1 MIKCAWFAGVLC
13 GVLATTVPVHAAP
26 ETIDGAPVG
35 PPDSH
40 GQASLPSVWAEPAGA
55 QGIEPNLLYAAA
67 LSASGRIANGR
78 IANGQAA
85 PWPWTLVVDGRR
97 VHYATRED
105 AQRAL
110 DDASSDAAT
119 DLAVGLLAVPV
130 RHLWFGGT
138 PAELL
143 DPARNLARG
152 AALIAVGLRAYP
164 SNPARG
170 IGQYRAASDT
180 AAETLGAR
188 ILALAAALSEPG
200 SGFAASP
207 VEAPEQSSE
216 RPAVPSPASS
226 GATAQDGPRIRT
238 VVARHQNHCI
248 APDKQPV
255 AALVE
260 AAARRHGVDP
270 AFALAI
276 ARRESAFRQTAV
288 SPKGATGVM
297 QLMPATAARYGANPR
312 DLEQNIDAGVRYL
325 RDLAGMFD
333 GDPALVAAGYNAGEG
348 AVIKHGYR
356 IPPYRETRTYVPR
369 VLESRSEYLQCRQP

>member
-1 MIKCAWFAGVLC
+1 
-13 GVLATTVPVHAAP
+13 
-26 ETIDGAPVG
+26 
-35 PPDSH
+35 
-40 GQASLPSVWAEPAGA
+40 
-55 QGIEPNLLYAAA
+55 
-67 LSASGRIANGR
+67 
-78 IANGQAA
+78 
-85 PWPWTLVVDGRR
+85 

-110 DDASSDAAT
+110 ADASTDGRT

-152 AALIAVGLRAYP
+152 AALIAVGPRAYP

-170 IGQYRAASDT
+170 IGQYRAVPEK
-180 AAETLGAR
+180 AAESLGAR
-188 ILALAAALSEPG
+188 ILALAEALSEPG
-200 SGFAASP
+200 SGFAPSP
-207 VEAPEQSSE
+207 VPYPEHSSE

-226 GATAQDGPRIRT
+226 RPPAQGPRIRT
-238 VVARHQNHCI
+238 VVAHHHARCI
-248 APDKQPV
+248 APDSQPV

>member
-1 MIKCAWFAGVLC
+1 MIKRVWFAGVLC
-13 GVLATTVPVHAAP
+13 AVLATTVPVHAAA
-26 ETIDGAPVG
+26 ETIDGAPVVT
-35 PPDSH
+35 PERPA
-40 GQASLPSVWAEPAGA
+40 QASLPSVWAEPAGA

-67 LSASGRIANGR
+67 LSASGRIANG
-78 IANGQAA
+78 QAA

-110 DDASSDAAT
+110 ADVSTDDAT
-119 DLAVGLLAVPV
+119 DLAVGILAVPV

-170 IGQYRAASDT
+170 IGQYRATSDT
-180 AAETLGAR
+180 AAETLGER
-188 ILALAAALSEPG
+188 ILALAETLSDPAT
-200 SGFAASP
+200 GFAQS
-207 VEAPEQSSE
+207 PEQP
-216 RPAVPSPASS
+216 PASLPASS
-226 GATAQDGPRIRT
+226 GAPAPGPRIRT
-238 VVARHQNHCI
+238 VKGGLPARCI
-248 APDKQPV
+248 DPDKQPV

>member
-1 MIKCAWFAGVLC
+1 MIRCVWFVGVLC
-13 GVLATTVPVHAAP
+13 GVLAMSAPVHAAP
-26 ETIDGAPVG
+26 EAIDGAAAGTPAG
-35 PPDSH
+35 AAESPLPP
-40 GQASLPSVWAEPAGA
+40 VWAEPARTH
-55 QGIEPNLLYAAA
+55 GIEPHLLYAAA
-67 LSASGRIANGR
+67 LSASGRIANG
-78 IANGQAA
+78 QAS
-85 PWPWTLVVDGRR
+85 PWPWTLVVEGRR

-110 DDASSDAAT
+110 ADASTQDAT

-130 RHLWFGGT
+130 RHLRFGGT

-170 IGQYRAASDT
+170 IGQYRAASET
-180 AAETLGAR
+180 AAENLGAR
-188 ILALAAALSEPG
+188 ILALAEALSEPDG
-200 SGFAASP
+200 GLAPS
-207 VEAPEQSSE
+207 PEQP
-216 RPAVPSPASS
+216 PASLPASS
-226 GATAQDGPRIRT
+226 GAPAHGPRIRT
-238 VVARHQNHCI
+238 VVAHRHARCI

>member
-1 MIKCAWFAGVLC
+1 MIRTAWFAGVLC
-13 GVLATTVPVHAAP
+13 GVLATTAVHAAP
-26 ETIDGAPVG
+26 EAIDGAPAG
-35 PPDSH
+35 TPDSPA
-40 GQASLPSVWAEPAGA
+40 QASLPPVWTEPARA
-55 QGIEPNLLYAAA
+55 HGIEPRLLYAAA
-67 LSASGRIANGR
+67 LSASGRIANG
-78 IANGQAA
+78 QAS
-85 PWPWTLVVDGRR
+85 PWPWTLVINGRR
-97 VHYATRED
+97 FHYATRED

-110 DDASSDAAT
+110 ESASSDDAT

-130 RHLWFGGT
+130 RNLWFGGT

-188 ILALAAALSEPG
+188 ILALADALSEPG
-200 SGFAASP
+200 SGLAPS
-207 VEAPEQSSE
+207 PEQP
-216 RPAVPSPASS
+216 PASLPASS
-226 GATAQDGPRIRT
+226 GAPAAGPRIRT
-238 VVARHQNHCI
+238 VVAHRHARCI
-248 APDKQPV
+248 DPDKQPV

>member
-13 GVLATTVPVHAAP
+13 GVLATTVSVHAAP
-26 ETIDGAPVG
+26 EAIDGAPVG
-35 PPDSH
+35 TPDSH

-55 QGIEPNLLYAAA
+55 QGIEPHLLYAAA
-67 LSASGRIANGR
+67 LSASGR

-188 ILALAAALSEPG
+188 ILALAEALSDPAT
-200 SGFAASP
+200 GFAPS
-207 VEAPEQSSE
+207 PEQSS
-216 RPAVPSPASS
+216 APSGAPAS
-226 GATAQDGPRIRT
+226 GPRIRT
-238 VVARHQNHCI
+238 VTAGLRARCI
-248 APDKQPV
+248 DPDKQPV

>member
-1 MIKCAWFAGVLC
+1 MIRPNCFAGLLC
-13 GVLATTVPVHAAP
+13 GVLAMSAPVHAAP
-26 ETIDGAPVG
+26 EAIDGAAAGTPAG
-35 PPDSH
+35 AD
-40 GQASLPSVWAEPAGA
+40 ASLPPVWAEPARTH
-55 QGIEPNLLYAAA
+55 GIEPHLLYAAA
-67 LSASGRIANGR
+67 LSASGRIANG
-78 IANGQAA
+78 QAS

-97 VHYATRED
+97 VHYATHED

-110 DDASSDAAT
+110 EGASSDDAT

-130 RHLWFGGT
+130 RNLWFGGT

-143 DPARNLARG
+143 DPARNLERG

-164 SNPARG
+164 SHPARG
-170 IGQYRAASDT
+170 IGQYRAAPST
-180 AAETLGAR
+180 AAETLGAQ
-188 ILALAAALSEPG
+188 ILALAEALSEPG
-200 SGFAASP
+200 SGVALSP
-207 VEAPEQSSE
+207 VPSPEQSS
-216 RPAVPSPASS
+216 RQPAVPSGKSFEARTP
-226 GATAQDGPRIRT
+226 GPRIRT
-238 VVARHQNHCI
+238 VTAELHASCI
-248 APDKQPV
+248 DPDKQPV

>member
-40 GQASLPSVWAEPAGA
+40 GQASLPSVWAEPARA
-55 QGIEPNLLYAAA
+55 RGIEPRLLYAAA
-67 LSASGRIANGR
+67 LSASGRIANG
-78 IANGQAA
+78 QAS

-97 VHYATRED
+97 VHYTTRED

-110 DDASSDAAT
+110 DNASSDAVT

-188 ILALAAALSEPG
+188 IIALAEALSDPAT
-200 SGFAASP
+200 GFAPSP
-207 VEAPEQSSE
+207 AQSPEQSS
-216 RPAVPSPASS
+216 ASS
-226 GATAQDGPRIRT
+226 APGPRIRT
-238 VVARHQNHCI
+238 VKAGLPARCI
-248 APDKQPV
+248 DPDKQPV

>member
-1 MIKCAWFAGVLC
+1 MIRATRFAVVLC
-13 GVLATTVPVHAAP
+13 GVLATTAPVLAAP
-26 ETIDGAPVG
+26 GSNDGT
-35 PPDSH
+35 PDSPTE
-40 GQASLPSVWAEPAGA
+40 SMLPPVWVEPARA
-55 QGIEPNLLYAAA
+55 HGIEPHLLYAAA
-67 LSASGRIANGR
+67 LSASGRIANG
-78 IANGQAA
+78 QAS

-97 VHYATRED
+97 MHYATRED

-119 DLAVGLLAVPV
+119 DLAVGLMAVPV

-188 ILALAAALSEPG
+188 ILALAETLSDPAT
-200 SGFAASP
+200 GFAPSP

-216 RPAVPSPASS
+216 RPALPSPASF
-226 GATAQDGPRIRT
+226 GGKAPGPRIRT
-238 VVARHQNHCI
+238 VVAHQHARCI
-248 APDKQPV
+248 DPDKQPV

>member
-1 MIKCAWFAGVLC
+1 MIRGVWFAGVLC
-13 GVLATTVPVHAAP
+13 GVLAMSAPVQAAP
-26 ETIDGAPVG
+26 ETIDGAPAG
-35 PPDSH
+35 TPESPAQAPLPP
-40 GQASLPSVWAEPAGA
+40 VWAEPARA
-55 QGIEPNLLYAAA
+55 HGIDPRLLYAAA
-67 LSASGRIANGR
+67 LSASGRIANG
-78 IANGQAA
+78 QAS

-110 DDASSDAAT
+110 ADVSTDGRT

-130 RHLWFGGT
+130 RNLWFGGT

-170 IGQYRAASDT
+170 IGQYRAVPET

-188 ILALAAALSEPG
+188 ILALAEALSEPG
-200 SGFAASP
+200 SGFAPSP
-207 VEAPEQSSE
+207 VPYPEHSSE

-226 GATAQDGPRIRT
+226 GAPAQGPRIRT
-238 VVARHQNHCI
+238 VVAHHHARCI
-248 APDKQPV
+248 DPDKQPV

>member
-35 PPDSH
+35 TPDSPA
-40 GQASLPSVWAEPAGA
+40 QASLPLAWAEPARSR
-55 QGIEPNLLYAAA
+55 GIEPRLLYAAA
-67 LSASGRIANGR
+67 LSASGR

-188 ILALAAALSEPG
+188 IFALAEALSEPG

-207 VEAPEQSSE
+207 VESPEQSSE

-226 GATAQDGPRIRT
+226 GATAQGPRIRT
-238 VVARHQNHCI
+238 VVAPHHARCI
-248 APDKQPV
+248 DPDKQPV

>member
-1 MIKCAWFAGVLC
+1 MIRPVWFVGVLC
-13 GVLATTVPVHAAP
+13 AVLAMSAPVQAAP
-26 ETIDGAPVG
+26 GTNDGAPAG
-35 PPDSH
+35 T
-40 GQASLPSVWAEPAGA
+40 PAGA
-55 QGIEPNLLYAAA
+55 AESPLPPVWDKPARAHGIEPRLLYAAA
-67 LSASGRIANGR
+67 LSASGRIANG
-78 IANGQAA
+78 QAS
-85 PWPWTLVVDGRR
+85 PWPWTLVLDGRR

-110 DDASSDAAT
+110 EATSTDEAT

-170 IGQYRAASDT
+170 IGQYRAVPNT

-188 ILALAAALSEPG
+188 ILALAEALSDRG
-200 SGFAASP
+200 SGLAPS
-207 VEAPEQSSE
+207 PEQP
-216 RPAVPSPASS
+216 PASLPASS
-226 GATAQDGPRIRT
+226 SAPAQGPRIRT
-238 VVARHQNHCI
+238 VVAHRHARCI

-276 ARRESAFRQTAV
+276 ARRESAFRQTAI

-325 RDLAGMFD
+325 RDLAGLFD

>member
-1 MIKCAWFAGVLC
+1 M
-13 GVLATTVPVHAAP
+13 
-26 ETIDGAPVG
+26 
-35 PPDSH
+35 
-40 GQASLPSVWAEPAGA
+40 
-55 QGIEPNLLYAAA
+55 
-67 LSASGRIANGR
+67 
-78 IANGQAA
+78 
-85 PWPWTLVVDGRR
+85 
-97 VHYATRED
+97 HYATRED
-105 AQRAL
+105 AQLAL
-110 DDASSDAAT
+110 DDASTDGRT

-130 RHLWFGGT
+130 RNLWFGGT

-170 IGQYRAASDT
+170 IGQYRAVPET
-180 AAETLGAR
+180 AAEALGAR
-188 ILALAAALSEPG
+188 ILALAEALSEPG
-200 SGFAASP
+200 SGLAPS
-207 VEAPEQSSE
+207 PEQP
-216 RPAVPSPASS
+216 PASLPASS
-226 GATAQDGPRIRT
+226 GAPAAGPRIRT
-238 VVARHQNHCI
+238 VVADHHARCI
-248 APDKQPV
+248 DPDKQPV

>member
-13 GVLATTVPVHAAP
+13 GVLATTVPVQAAP
-26 ETIDGAPVG
+26 ETIGGVPVG
-35 PPDSH
+35 TPDSH

-55 QGIEPNLLYAAA
+55 RGIEPNLLYAAA
-67 LSASGRIANGR
+67 LSASGRIANG
-78 IANGQAA
+78 QAS

-110 DDASSDAAT
+110 VDASTNAAT

-152 AALIAVGLRAYP
+152 AALIAIGLRAYP

-188 ILALAAALSEPG
+188 ILALAEALSEPG
-200 SGFAASP
+200 SGHAAS
-207 VEAPEQSSE
+207 PEQSSA
-216 RPAVPSPASS
+216 PS
-226 GATAQDGPRIRT
+226 GAPAPGLRIRT
-238 VVARHQNHCI
+238 VVAHQRARCI